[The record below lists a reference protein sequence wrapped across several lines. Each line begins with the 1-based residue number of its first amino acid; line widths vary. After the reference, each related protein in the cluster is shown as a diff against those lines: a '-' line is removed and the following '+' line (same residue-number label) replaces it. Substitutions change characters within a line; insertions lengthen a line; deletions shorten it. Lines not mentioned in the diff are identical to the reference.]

1 MSNTNFSLAK
11 SAFERWR
18 SSRASRTEP
27 IPEGLWSMALE
38 LYPKYKRSHICSA
51 LRISGAQFK
60 KRLEHGSTIS
70 ANHGF
75 VLTSRYESQS
85 KPPASEEMQL
95 TLQGA
100 IRSMTLCFDKH
111 SLGVVL
117 PLVSSLL

>member
-1 MSNTNFSLAK
+1 MSNTSFSSVE
-11 SAFERWR
+11 SAFEKWR
-18 SSRASRTEP
+18 SSRTSRAEP

-38 LYPKYKRSHICSA
+38 LYPEYKRSHICSA

-75 VLTSRYESQS
+75 VLASRYESQS
-85 KPPASEEMQL
+85 TPPARQEIQL
-95 TLQGA
+95 KLEGEART
-100 IRSMTLCFDKH
+100 MTLCFDKH
-111 SLGVVL
+111 SLELVL

>member
-1 MSNTNFSLAK
+1 MSNTSFALAE
-11 SAFERWR
+11 SAFEKWR
-18 SSRASRTEP
+18 SSRASRAEP
-27 IPEGLWSMALE
+27 IPEGLWSMALA
-38 LYPKYKRSHICSA
+38 LYPEYKRSHICAA

-60 KRLEHGSTIS
+60 KRLEHRSTIS

-75 VLTSRYESQS
+75 VLTSRYDSQS
-85 KPPASEEMQL
+85 TPPANQEIRL

-117 PLVSSLL
+117 PLMSSLL